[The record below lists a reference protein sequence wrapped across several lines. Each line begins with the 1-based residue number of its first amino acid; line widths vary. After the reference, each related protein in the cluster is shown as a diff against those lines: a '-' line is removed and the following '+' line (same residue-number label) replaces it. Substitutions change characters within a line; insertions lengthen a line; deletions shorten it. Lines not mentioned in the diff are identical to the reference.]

1 MEPDRRQAIIEAA
14 LRVFAAQGFHKA
26 SIKQIAAAAGL
37 RSPSLIYW
45 YFKDKHELLQA
56 VSAELS
62 PLVRQAADP
71 AELMDRPPAEVLTQI
86 MQSYYRTL
94 DHPDGVRLARLLL
107 AEAIRTS
114 PGDPDRPPVQVG
126 VVRFVTAYLE
136 RQIALGRLRRHD
148 PQVAARAFLG
158 AMFAY
163 LLSHHIM
170 PELAEGLPDRDT
182 YIREVVATFLDG
194 LQPAGAAGPA
204 DGRHAAGDGAVGH
217 MPAPHPAP

>member
-45 YFKDKHELLQA
+45 YFKDKRELLQA

-62 PLVRQAADP
+62 PLVHQAADP
-71 AELMDRPPAEVLTQI
+71 ADLMDRPPAEVLTHI
-86 MQSYYRTL
+86 MQSYYHTF

-114 PGDPDRPPVQVG
+114 PGDPDRPPAQVG

-163 LLSHHIM
+163 LLSLHIM
-170 PELAEGLPDRDT
+170 PELGEGLPDRDT
-182 YIREVVATFLDG
+182 YTREVVATFLDG
-194 LQPAGAAGPA
+194 LQPAGAGEV
-204 DGRHAAGDGAVGH
+204 GRV
-217 MPAPHPAP
+217 PAPRPAP